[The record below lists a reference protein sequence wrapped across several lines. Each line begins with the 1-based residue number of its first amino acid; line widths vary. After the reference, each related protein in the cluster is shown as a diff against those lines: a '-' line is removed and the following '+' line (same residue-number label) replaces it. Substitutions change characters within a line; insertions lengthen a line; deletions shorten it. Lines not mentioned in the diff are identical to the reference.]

1 MILTDVLL
9 LFYVFFFFIVLNG
22 QMKKVS
28 LLTLCIRNRLHIYR
42 ERIADIKIM
51 SRRKGGDS
59 VTW

>member
-1 MILTDVLL
+1 MILTAVLL

-28 LLTLCIRNRLHIYR
+28 LLTFCIRNRLHIYI